1 MNKKTKS
8 GKLSQGQG
16 NILSFCS
23 TRTAEDLLR
32 SKDGLKQGKIDP
44 FMKSKNSPG
53 FYLKSKRKTESSSS
67 EMSSSPAKRTKV
79 LSNIEEKNII
89 SQDAELAEIASVSS
103 CGSSQYCTAPE
114 CTSDIENSP
123 CNNTSENISKHPTRH
138 SPVLHKP
145 FKRKQQKIKD
155 KEKNDNLITEAQQE
169 DTILKPKPIQNKQ
182 LCTEKAIFFSNESS
196 NNAPLKESSSN
207 KQLSTRKCSIFA
219 QVTVHLTSLLE
230 TKVVDHFFFPKESL
244 TKVNN
249 STKCSLNMNVHIHYT
264 LYWYTNN
271 PQALTLVLINYRA
284 ESNLDSGDIINLI
297 PNQDTEPCT
306 VIDGRTN
313 LLVHHPDT
321 LISGTTVSNSLG
333 CLRRAVLS
341 ERFKNTEI
349 ATDPNNVSS
358 VMLVGTI
365 VHYIFQTAI
374 KLKPL
379 VTKEILLKVAK
390 EAVYSRKYFADML
403 AMNTDPK
410 AVLTQVEN
418 YLPQIESWIKDFR
431 GGKPCAGNTVNF
443 QLPASAAPNRFKP
456 VRGSTLRYDA
466 NVVLTEVKDIEENVW
481 SPRYGLKGK
490 IDLTGNFKITDKKTR
505 TTENS
510 VLPLELKTGKDSHS
524 MEHHVQVSIYTMF
537 CNERRNKR
545 DVPPTPLPAG
555 LLLYLKNLKTS
566 CVPLKPVDSSGLM
579 MLRNKI
585 ADSLTKTIMKSNV
598 NSFEEFSTQ
607 SFPPTIDNVRTCRN
621 CSQLR
626 NCALVYKTVDESQ
639 ARYRPSSE
647 LFIMMSQLF
656 SHLTD
661 ADLAYFRHWMTCTFL
676 EEQAANKKDKQKR
689 FWLKTPQERFD
700 DGKCITGLKLG
711 GSSVP
716 KPELADMFVQAFKR
730 SDNGKENIFKVGDL
744 VLVNGNE
751 PSHIAIATGTI
762 HSINKSFIAIITDR
776 DFSRYDSDMSYS
788 IDNHIWLGAISTQSS
803 LSNLSLLMSNE
814 TQCNKLRH
822 LIIMHRDP
830 FFAKNLDFIPRSSK
844 DEIAQMLRGLN
855 KTQRQAIK
863 RVLISKDYTLVVGM
877 PGSGKTTTIVAMI
890 RILLLCGLRVLVTSY
905 THSAVDNLL
914 LKLIKYKTKFL
925 RLGRPNQVHPNVLPY
940 TEAVLS
946 QNLKS
951 PTELQKLYDEY
962 RVVGCTC
969 LSVTSHVFFAIPG
982 QNRPI
987 FDVCIV
993 DEASQIA
1000 QPACLA
1006 PLFHSERFVLVGDHL
1021 QLPPLV
1027 VSLEAK
1033 KMGAD
1038 ESLFRRLTSH
1048 KLALCELTLQYRMN
1062 KDIMA
1067 LSNHVTYEGR
1077 LECAHPTVAEATVKL
1092 DKYDS
1097 AKTMMPDTDIE
1108 WLLRTIDPKT
1118 SVIFLDTSKR
1128 EAYESEVEHGVQNM
1142 YEATIVTTIAQ
1153 WLIKAGC
1160 PPSKIGIIA
1169 PFRKQLRAI
1178 EEKMNSIEENTT
1190 LVEINTVDKYQGRDK
1205 SVILLSFVRSKK
1217 EPLAEKKGE
1226 LLNDWRRLNVGI
1238 TRAKHKL
1245 VMVGCTRS
1253 LMEYEPCKKII
1264 EYVQSNNLLHFL

>member
-1 MNKKTKS
+1 
-8 GKLSQGQG
+8 
-16 NILSFCS
+16 
-23 TRTAEDLLR
+23 
-32 SKDGLKQGKIDP
+32 
-44 FMKSKNSPG
+44 
-53 FYLKSKRKTESSSS
+53 
-67 EMSSSPAKRTKV
+67 
-79 LSNIEEKNII
+79 
-89 SQDAELAEIASVSS
+89 
-103 CGSSQYCTAPE
+103 
-114 CTSDIENSP
+114 
-123 CNNTSENISKHPTRH
+123 
-138 SPVLHKP
+138 
-145 FKRKQQKIKD
+145 
-155 KEKNDNLITEAQQE
+155 
-169 DTILKPKPIQNKQ
+169 
-182 LCTEKAIFFSNESS
+182 
-196 NNAPLKESSSN
+196 
-207 KQLSTRKCSIFA
+207 
-219 QVTVHLTSLLE
+219 
-230 TKVVDHFFFPKESL
+230 
-244 TKVNN
+244 
-249 STKCSLNMNVHIHYT
+249 
-264 LYWYTNN
+264 
-271 PQALTLVLINYRA
+271 
-284 ESNLDSGDIINLI
+284 LDSGDIINLV
-297 PNQDTEPCT
+297 PNQESAEPCT
-306 VIDGRTN
+306 VIDGKTN

-374 KLKPL
+374 KLKPP
-379 VTKEILLKVAK
+379 VAKEILLNVAK
-390 EAVYSRKYFADML
+390 DAVYSRKYFADML

-431 GGKPCAGNTVNF
+431 VGKPCAGNTVNF
-443 QLPASAAPNRFKP
+443 QLPTSAAPNRFKP

-466 NVVLTEVKDIEENVW
+466 NVALTEVKDIEENVW

-505 TTENS
+505 TTENT

-524 MEHHVQVSIYTMF
+524 MEHHVQVIIYTMF
-537 CNERRNKR
+537 CNERRNKHG
-545 DVPPTPLPAG
+545 VPLISLPAG

-579 MLRNKI
+579 MLRNKVAHSI
-585 ADSLTKTIMKSNV
+585 TKTIMKSNA

-607 SFPPTIDNVRTCRN
+607 SFPPTIDNDRTCRN

-639 ARYRPSSE
+639 GRYRPSSE

-700 DGKCITGLKLG
+700 EGKCITGLKLG

-716 KPELADMFVQAFKR
+716 KPELADIFFNFR
-730 SDNGKENIFKVGDL
+730 SDNGKENMFKVGDL

-762 HSINKSFIAIITDR
+762 HSINKSFISIITDR
-776 DFSRYDSDMSYS
+776 DFSGYDSDMIYS

-844 DEIAQMLRGLN
+844 NEIAQMLRGLN

-914 LKLIKYKTKFL
+914 LKLIKYKTRFL

-969 LSVTSHVFFAIPG
+969 LSVTSHIFFAIPG

-1027 VSLEAK
+1027 VSQEAK

-1048 KLALCELTLQYRMN
+1048 KPALCELTLQYRMN
-1062 KDIMA
+1062 KEIMA

-1092 DKYDS
+1092 DNYDLVKS
-1097 AKTMMPDTDIE
+1097 MLPDTDIE

-1128 EAYESEVEHGVQNM
+1128 EAYESEVEHGIQNM

-1160 PPSKIGIIA
+1160 SPSKIGIIA

-1178 EEKMNSIEENTT
+1178 EEKYLTENTT

-1253 LMEYEPCKKII
+1253 LLEYEPCKKII
-1264 EYVQSNNLLHFL
+1264 EYVQSNSLL